1 MQGWNNDQSK
11 SKEKSNP
18 LTHYSFIGSR
28 PVLDDKPKPI
38 NTDKGMEKML
48 KSGINPL
55 LDESVEEEVKELRR
69 SSRTFNM
76 E

>member
-1 MQGWNNDQSK
+1 
-11 SKEKSNP
+11 
-18 LTHYSFIGSR
+18 
-28 PVLDDKPKPI
+28 VLDDKPKPI